1 MLPENPSITLQLVD
15 QTCYAHVYI
24 ILLLFSHKILTKFNS
39 FNKSYILTACY
50 FYTVKISKLN
60 GIRLGPRSSLHRV
73 WVDGAM
79 TRRCDDDDAMV
90 RQCDGRDTHGAI
102 QHRFITLVLSYHR
115 VIVIAPSSSHHR
127 NI

>member
-1 MLPENPSITLQLVD
+1 MVLNVFIAKTRLQIFYWGTSRVCGRSLTLASLCFVPLTMQQLVIPN
-15 QTCYAHVYI
+15 CFLWNPYRV
-24 ILLLFSHKILTKFNS
+24 ILFTIAISHHP
-39 FNKSYILTACY
+39 
-50 FYTVKISKLN
+50 
-60 GIRLGPRSSLHRV
+60 IRSHSGSMEQRC
-73 WVDGAM
+73 DG
-79 TRRCDDDDAMV
+79 CDDDDAMV